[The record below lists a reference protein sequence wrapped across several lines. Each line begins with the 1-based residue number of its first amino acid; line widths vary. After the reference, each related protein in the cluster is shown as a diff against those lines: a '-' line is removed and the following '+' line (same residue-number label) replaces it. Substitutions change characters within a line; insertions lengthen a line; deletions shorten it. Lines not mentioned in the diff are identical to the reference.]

1 MEYNLADLFESV
13 VDVVPDREALV
24 YVDHPGTGAERRL
37 TYAELDAA
45 ANRIGHHLL
54 DSGVRPGEH
63 LGLHLYNGVEYLQ
76 TVLGCLKARIV
87 PVNVNYRYVE
97 EELVYLYRD
106 ADLVALVFDTEF
118 SERVAGALPQVP
130 ELRHLIRVGAGPKAS
145 GPAASGPDASS
156 RGGSS
161 AGGPGPNASSADA
174 SGPDAS
180 SPDGSGPDASTA
192 GASGPDASTAGRP
205 GPDASTA
212 DGPGPD
218 ASTADGPGPDASTA
232 DGPGPDASTADG
244 PGPDAS
250 TADGSGPDASLAAV
264 PFAKAEAGGSPARG
278 FPARSADDQFIIY
291 TGGTT
296 GLPKGV
302 MWRQEDLFF
311 AGLGGGAP
319 TGEPVKKPEE
329 LAERVAAGGSGITF
343 FPTPPL
349 MHGTS
354 TLTAF
359 IGFYFGQRVVVHRK
373 FVPEEVLRTVAKEK
387 VTSISLV
394 GDAMLRPLIDA
405 LQGPLKGTDCSSV
418 FSVSSSGAIMSD
430 TVRGQFRALL
440 PNAMLLNNF
449 GSSESGFNG
458 TATDDSGPERGF
470 RVRVN
475 SRTRVVDPATHEP
488 VAAGEV
494 GRVAQRGHVPLGY
507 YNDPAKTAETFFEKD
522 GERWVLLG
530 DMATVDGDG
539 VVIVL
544 GRGSQCIN
552 TGGEKVYPEEVEQA
566 LKAHPDVYDALV
578 AGVPDATWGN
588 HVAAVVQLRT
598 GAPQPSLDDI
608 QTHCRTRLAGYKIPR
623 QLVITESVRR
633 SPSGKADYR
642 WARDVAVAA
651 DG

>member
-24 YVDHPGTGAERRL
+24 YLDHPGTGAERRL

-45 ANRIGHHLL
+45 ANRVAHHLI
-54 DSGVRPGEH
+54 DSGIRPGEH

-76 TVLGCLKARIV
+76 TVLGCLKARVV

-106 ADLVALVFDTEF
+106 ADLVALVFDGEF
-118 SERVAGALPQVP
+118 ADRVAAALPRAP
-130 ELRHLIRVGAGPKAS
+130 KLRLLLRVGTAAAEVPGATPFTEAE
-145 GPAASGPDASS
+145 GAASP
-156 RGGSS
+156 
-161 AGGPGPNASSADA
+161 
-174 SGPDAS
+174 
-180 SPDGSGPDASTA
+180 
-192 GASGPDASTAGRP
+192 
-205 GPDASTA
+205 
-212 DGPGPD
+212 
-218 ASTADGPGPDASTA
+218 
-232 DGPGPDASTADG
+232 
-244 PGPDAS
+244 
-250 TADGSGPDASLAAV
+250 
-264 PFAKAEAGGSPARG
+264 ERG
-278 FPARSADDQFIIY
+278 FPARSGDDQFIIY

-296 GLPKGV
+296 GMPKGV

-319 TGEPVKKPEE
+319 TGEPVKTPGE

-359 IGFYFGQRVVVHRK
+359 IGFGFGQRVVLHRK
-373 FVPEEVLRTVAKEK
+373 FVPEEVLRTVEREK
-387 VTSISLV
+387 VTSVSLV

-405 LQGPLKGTDCSSV
+405 LAGPLKGTDCSAL
-418 FSVSSSGAIMSD
+418 FSVSSSGAVMSE
-430 TVRGQFRALL
+430 TVRRQFRDLV
-440 PNAMLLNNF
+440 PNALLLNNF

-458 TATDDSGPERGF
+458 TATEDAGPARGF
-470 RVRVN
+470 RIRVN

-488 VAAGEV
+488 VAVGAI
-494 GRVAQRGHVPLGY
+494 GRVAQCGHVPLGY
-507 YNDPAKTAETFFEKD
+507 YNDPRKTAETFFERD
-522 GERWVLLG
+522 GQRWVLLG
-530 DMATVDGDG
+530 DMATVDEEG
-539 VVIVL
+539 VVTVL

-578 AGVPDATWGN
+578 AGVPDATWGS
-588 HVAAVVQLRT
+588 HVAAVVQLRS
-598 GAPQPSLDDI
+598 GARRLSLGDLQD
-608 QTHCRTRLAGYKIPR
+608 HCRAHLAGYKIPR
-623 QLVITESVRR
+623 QLVLTEGIRR

-642 WARDVAVAA
+642 WAREVAVAA
-651 DG
+651 DSSLS

>member
-13 VDVVPDREALV
+13 VDVVPDREALA
-24 YVDHPGTGAERRL
+24 YLDLPGTGAERRL

-54 DSGVRPGEH
+54 DSGIRAGEH
-63 LGLHLYNGVEYLQ
+63 VGLHLYNGVEYVQ
-76 TVLGCLKARIV
+76 TLLGCLKARIV

-106 ADLVALVFDTEF
+106 ADLVGLVFDAEF
-118 SERVAGALPQVP
+118 TDRVAAAQPQTGS
-130 ELRHLIRVGAGPKAS
+130 LRHLVRVG
-145 GPAASGPDASS
+145 
-156 RGGSS
+156 
-161 AGGPGPNASSADA
+161 
-174 SGPDAS
+174 
-180 SPDGSGPDASTA
+180 TA
-192 GASGPDASTAGRP
+192 TEQGAP
-205 GPDASTA
+205 
-212 DGPGPD
+212 
-218 ASTADGPGPDASTA
+218 
-232 DGPGPDASTADG
+232 
-244 PGPDAS
+244 
-250 TADGSGPDASLAAV
+250 AAV
-264 PFAKAEAGGSPARG
+264 PFTEAESSGSPERG

-296 GLPKGV
+296 GMPKGV
-302 MWRQEDLFF
+302 MWRHEDLFF
-311 AGLGGGAP
+311 SGLGGGAP
-319 TGEPVKKPEE
+319 TGEPVRRPEE
-329 LAERVAAGGSGITF
+329 LAERVAAGGAGITF

-354 TLTAF
+354 TLTTL
-359 IGFYFGQRVVVHRK
+359 IGFNFGQRVVLHRK
-373 FVPEEVLRTVAKEK
+373 FVPEEVLRTVEAEK
-387 VTSISLV
+387 VSAMSLV

-405 LQGPLKGTDCSSV
+405 LEGPMKGTDMSSV

-430 TVRGQFRALL
+430 TVSRQFRALV

-458 TATDDSGPERGF
+458 TATEDSGPERGF

-475 SRTRVVDPATHEP
+475 ARTQVVDPATREP
-488 VAAGEV
+488 VAVGEV
-494 GRVAQRGHVPLGY
+494 GRVAQCGHVPLGY
-507 YNDPAKTAETFFEKD
+507 YNDPRKTAETFFEKD

-530 DMATVDGDG
+530 DMATVDEEG
-539 VVIVL
+539 VVTVL

-578 AGVPDATWGN
+578 AGVPDVKWGH
-588 HVAAVVQLRT
+588 HVAAVVQLRE
-598 GAPQPSLDDI
+598 GAGGMSLDEI
-608 QTHCRTRLAGYKIPR
+608 QTHCRTRLAGYKVPR
-623 QLVITESVRR
+623 QLVIADAIHR

-642 WARDVAVAA
+642 WAQKVAVAA

>member
-24 YVDHPGTGAERRL
+24 YIDHPGTGAERRL
-37 TYAELDAA
+37 TYAELDTA
-45 ANRIGHHLL
+45 ANRIGHHLI
-54 DSGVRPGEH
+54 DSGLRPGEH
-63 LGLHLYNGVEYLQ
+63 LGLHLYNGIEYLQ
-76 TVLGCLKARIV
+76 TVLACLKARIV

-106 ADLVALVFDTEF
+106 ADLAALVFDAEF
-118 SERVAGALPQVP
+118 TDRVAAALPRA
-130 ELRHLIRVGAGPKAS
+130 EKLRHVVRV
-145 GPAASGPDASS
+145 
-156 RGGSS
+156 
-161 AGGPGPNASSADA
+161 
-174 SGPDAS
+174 
-180 SPDGSGPDASTA
+180 
-192 GASGPDASTAGRP
+192 
-205 GPDASTA
+205 
-212 DGPGPD
+212 
-218 ASTADGPGPDASTA
+218 
-232 DGPGPDASTADG
+232 
-244 PGPDAS
+244 
-250 TADGSGPDASLAAV
+250 
-264 PFAKAEAGGSPARG
+264 GSPAPGAREVPAVAFTEAEAAGSPERG

-296 GLPKGV
+296 GMPKGV

-359 IGFYFGQRVVVHRK
+359 IGFNFGQRIVLHRK
-373 FVPEEVLRTVAKEK
+373 FVPEEVLRTVEKEK
-387 VTSISLV
+387 VTSVSLV

-405 LQGPLKGTDCSSV
+405 LSGPMKGTDCSSM
-418 FSVSSSGAIMSD
+418 FSVSSSGAIMSE
-430 TVRGQFRALL
+430 TVRRQFGELV

-470 RVRVN
+470 RIRVN
-475 SRTRVVDPATHEP
+475 SRTQVVDPATHET
-488 VAAGEV
+488 VTVGEV
-494 GRVAQRGHVPLGY
+494 GRVAQCGHVPLGY
-507 YNDPAKTAETFFEKD
+507 YNDARKTAETFFEKD
-522 GERWVLLG
+522 GRRWVLLG
-530 DMATVDGDG
+530 DMATVDEEG
-539 VVIVL
+539 VVTVL

-566 LKAHPDVYDALV
+566 LKSHPDVYDALV
-578 AGVPDATWGN
+578 AGVPDTKWGN
-588 HVAAVVQLRT
+588 HVAAVVQLRK
-598 GAPQPSLDDI
+598 GADRLSLTDL
-608 QTHCRTRLAGYKIPR
+608 QNHCRAHLAGYKIPR
-623 QLVITESVRR
+623 QLVITESIQR

-642 WARDVAVAA
+642 WAREVAVAA
-651 DG
+651 DR